1 MLASRLV
8 RLLATCVLAACA
20 PDVSVDWRGKPCD
33 LTPFPEA
40 GDDPARVTGLSFCAD
55 SAAAYGVAIVHMKN
69 GDIVHAPVTRG
80 QWSRAVDAD
89 DRADWQKLQAVFL
102 RSMRLQGR
110 APDDAAAFADAVF
123 LVLLD
128 WGGAYDCLQAHSAR
142 REAAARGALDPADSA
157 IAAAC
162 ADDGAVIAEAERA
175 RALFRPR

>member
-1 MLASRLV
+1 MAPSRLV
-8 RLLATCVLAACA
+8 PLIAACVLAACA
-20 PDVSVDWRGKPCD
+20 RGAPADWRGKPCA

-40 GDDPARVTGLSFCAD
+40 GDDPTRVTGLSFCAD
-55 SAAAYGVAIVHMKN
+55 SADAYGVAIVHMKN

-80 QWSRAVDAD
+80 QWSRAVDAE
-89 DRADWQKLQAVFL
+89 DRADWRKLQAVFL

-142 REAAARGALDPADSA
+142 REAARGGGPDSLDAS

-162 ADDGAVIAEAERA
+162 ADDSAVVEEAERA
-175 RALFRPR
+175 RRLFGPH